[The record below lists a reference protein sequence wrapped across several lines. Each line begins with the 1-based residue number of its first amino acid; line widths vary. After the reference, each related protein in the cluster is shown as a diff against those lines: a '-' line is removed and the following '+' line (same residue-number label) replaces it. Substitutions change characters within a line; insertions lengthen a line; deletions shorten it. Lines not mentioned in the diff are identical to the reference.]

1 MGNNSWKKY
10 VYIHLFFIW
19 YNKKCESLNEDVT
32 LNKWV
37 LILLIIDVEKL
48 ATFHL

>member
-1 MGNNSWKKY
+1 MYTFIYS
-10 VYIHLFFIW
+10 LFDII
-19 YNKKCESLNEDVT
+19 KKCESLNEDVT